1 MSIGVEIK
9 DKKSLEEALKE
20 YIKGEV
26 LEGDNAYFCER
37 CDSKVKAVKRVCLK
51 TLPEILTIT
60 IKRFEFD
67 FETMEKRKLN
77 TYCSFPEVLNVQ
89 PYTREGIDGDSD
101 R

>member
-89 PYTREGIDGDSD
+89 PYTR
-101 R
+101 